1 MKTGQ
6 LSTEWGTEATR
17 VYIKQRRDDNG
28 TIIPSYHRMG
38 LQWGLYAAR
47 IPMAWEI
54 TMGSSDVR
62 VLVADDATAP
72 YNSNDEPVPSYGF
85 TSGVGLNMD
94 ATHEV
99 NTMGNLDGREDLV
112 MNIHRLQT
120 DGSYVTIEDEAQN
133 SSQNGNIHVFEKFEN
148 ERWVPD
154 VGQNLNNQPNL
165 SGNYIV
171 RMSATDNHAVQCL
184 SIMACASNGKGM
196 VGIAPNCKY
205 FISSLSKNPLSLDL
219 DPSSPGLQ
227 LPHIYSASSEYA
239 PFSMSQNAFPVVTP
253 THRGAFQFRKTVTS
267 YDPLC
272 LYKPSINFDKRMN
285 VSAWQDTRTVVAS
298 TWNDGVVVNTTAV
311 DGVDPDCASFD
322 REINLFKSYF
332 DNSPSTPK
340 YSFWHQKPELQ
351 GTTATPSNVLYE
363 ASSSCGIAQDESEG
377 CYRLKLLG
385 NLNTPQAWAQ
395 HPDIVV
401 PSSILCEGTGE
412 TYKQHLADQSYVLPF
427 VNGVFALM
435 RSVDVTGGVNLSTE
449 TLLAT
454 DIQISG
460 CYNDYYSANP
470 VLVNTR
476 LQTEN
481 KIVWK
486 NELHRRMRDVMTFT
500 ARKVPNPTY
509 TYTTQIGDPMKR
521 SWSYNYGYG
530 LVDAYRCVAQSIP
543 AKGQNIYGNND
554 QINFTN
560 GTTINGKKYVLFG
573 AWGRSAGSFENN
585 KLLFDSPAFGFT
597 PTGEDSH
604 LSFGKTILG
613 SNTYTVGID
622 NVLCI
627 DGIVQFDYNGTI
639 TTTSNTNGRIMFS
652 GFLQGSGS
660 IVGNLTLGD
669 VVFKSGTIQFS
680 PTSNEECKVFGKVEF
695 QNNAEPVFATTGVT
709 RVYPAASIL
718 LQGSKDLV
726 ITNGAVLDLDYG
738 CDIVAVAQGRKVIV
752 GNGGKIRVKNNSRSV
767 NIDAD
772 VLVQSGGEIEFISSA
787 PFSSGIHV
795 RSLKVEGTGKISVIG
810 RASIDPVIGTTELPV
825 VEIPAATAPATSVF
839 MFPNVGNNHVD
850 LSHAKLKLLENAA
863 INLTQQ
869 DTLSLGG
876 LEGSRNSTIRVDN
889 QSILQLAAQPNAK
902 FETEGRILVEGLNPQ
917 SKSEVNAIIF
927 DGQCYEQPA
936 VPRLVIKTV
945 QNPFTGLTGNDPLAK
960 VFTGFRAHNAKFS
973 NVYVDLVNAPIINGF
988 SNQTNDGFGEIAH
1001 SDFLMNRN
1009 QVKGLSGFVRDG
1021 AMLSVYYN
1029 LDLQA
1034 HPEIN
1039 AQDVESR
1046 IRTVKISSCL
1056 FKDPDGK
1063 WNTFYYYRKPLENSS
1078 GEYLENFPEVS
1089 GIATTKLSHVKVQAS
1104 KFAYLASGVSCIS
1117 SGFNE
1122 FSSNT
1127 VVYSLTGF
1135 SDQLST
1141 NQICLNRFGETRL
1154 GVNLK
1159 NSLFSRVYDND
1170 FGKPLIASTEAFF
1183 EENAEFMGNAI
1194 SHENSG
1200 NLLMRGNDI
1209 VNAKSG
1215 LRATNGTQILV
1226 DSKTRFFPTEN
1237 YWIVRHE
1244 HEGRN
1249 DLDMDGTRVN
1259 DNPFL
1264 FKSFSSAVPR
1274 VNFSYD
1280 FDVTLYANLLV
1291 ECGYNRIDKG
1301 SQYHL
1306 HRQLDESPDTRNVVK
1321 TVRVNNNEWI
1331 STSASNPAVEI
1342 NAVRYEPGLF
1352 DIVGDILNVHD
1363 VTEPACSAL
1372 VGGWEVH
1379 CPSYLYRDSDVD
1391 IRYYDGYRP
1400 NEFRIADLDTAIVWM
1415 NNINLGAEQR
1425 FDAVVAAL
1433 EIVTILQDITYNI
1446 LFEAACDSVIA
1457 DTLLP
1462 CYVRMKAL
1470 TAGIYSL
1477 DVSNRHQE
1485 AMARIDSLDVNGWPC
1500 SEIDTFSVTSLL
1512 DIVRSNVMHSYD
1524 SATSANIATMVTNAT
1539 EVSRLQ
1545 YFEEEEFGKRAG
1557 RQPQQTATVGSLR
1570 VSYSQVNALLVEN
1583 IGKHNRTVQ
1592 VQVVSVIG
1600 QLLSQ
1605 QTFELLSNTS
1615 AFVNIEEYR
1624 GAVLLRV
1631 MSGYEQHTLPL
1642 LLP

>member
-28 TIIPSYHRMG
+28 SIIPSYHRAG

-47 IPMAWEI
+47 IPMAWEV
-54 TMGSSDVR
+54 TMGNSEVR
-62 VLVADDATAP
+62 VLIADAATEP
-72 YNSNDEPVPSYGF
+72 SYTNDELDPSYGF

-94 ATHEV
+94 ASQEV
-99 NTMGNLDGREDLV
+99 NTMGNLGGREDLV

-133 SSQNGNIHVFEKFEN
+133 SSQDGNIHVFEKMEN
-148 ERWVPD
+148 GRWVPD
-154 VGQNLNNQPNL
+154 VGQDIHNQSNQ
-165 SGNYIV
+165 SENFTV
-171 RMSATDNHAVQCL
+171 RMSATNNHAVQCL
-184 SIMACASNGKGM
+184 SIMACQSNGKGM

-205 FISSLSKNPLSLDL
+205 FISSYSKNPLTLDL

-227 LPHIYSASSEYA
+227 LAHIYSASSE
-239 PFSMSQNAFPVVTP
+239 FSTFPMSQNSFPVVTP
-253 THRGAFQFRKTVTS
+253 THVGALQVKKILTEK
-267 YDPLC
+267 DPYC
-272 LYKPSINFDKRMN
+272 LYKPSINFDKRMD
-285 VSAWQDTRTVVAS
+285 VSAWQDTRSVVGS

-332 DNSPSTPK
+332 DNNPNTPK

-363 ASSSCGIAQDESEG
+363 ASSSCGVTQEESEG
-377 CYRLKLLG
+377 CYRLKLLE
-385 NLNTPQAWAQ
+385 NLNSAQAWAQ

-435 RSVDVTGGVNLSTE
+435 RSVDLTGGVNLSTE

-470 VLVNTR
+470 VLVNTA

-481 KIVWK
+481 TIVWK

-509 TYTTQIGDPMKR
+509 TYSVQTGDPMKR

-530 LVDAYRCVAQSIP
+530 LIDAYRCIAQSIP
-543 AKGQNIYGNND
+543 AKGLNSYGNND

-560 GTTINGKKYVLFG
+560 GTIINGKKYVHFG
-573 AWGRSAGSFENN
+573 AWGRYPDSFENN
-585 KLLFDSPAFGFT
+585 KVLFDSPAFGFT
-597 PTGEDSH
+597 PTGEGSH

-613 SNTYTVGID
+613 SNTYTVGTD

-627 DGIVQFDYNGTI
+627 DGIVEFTSNGTLS
-639 TTTSNTNGRIMFS
+639 TTINTNGRIMFS
-652 GFLQGSGS
+652 GYLQGSNGALN
-660 IVGNLTLGD
+660 GNLTLGD
-669 VVFKSGTIQFS
+669 VVFKGGVVNFS
-680 PTSNEECKVFGKVEF
+680 PQSGEECKVFGNVIF
-695 QNNAEPVFATTGVT
+695 QNDAEPIFSVTGVT
-709 RVYPAASIL
+709 KVYSGASIEL
-718 LQGSKDLV
+718 HGSKDLV

-738 CDIVAVAQGRKVIV
+738 CDIKAVALGRKVIV
-752 GNGGKIRVKNNSRSV
+752 GNGGKISVKNNSRSV

-772 VLVQSGGEIEFISSA
+772 VVVQSGGEIEFKSLA

-795 RSLKVEGTGKISVIG
+795 RSLKVEESGKITVVG
-810 RASIDPVIGTTELPV
+810 RASIDPLIGLTALPMVELP
-825 VEIPAATAPATSVF
+825 EATAPATSVVT
-839 MFPNVGNNHVD
+839 FPNGGNNHFD

-869 DTLSLGG
+869 DTLSLGA
-876 LEGSRNSTIRVDN
+876 LEGGRNSTIRVDN
-889 QSILQLAAQPNAK
+889 QSNLQLAAQPNTK
-902 FETEGRILVEGLNPQ
+902 FESEGRILVEGLNPQ

-927 DGQCYEQPA
+927 DGHCYEQPA
-936 VPRLVIKTV
+936 VPRLVIKTE
-945 QNPFTGLTGNDPLAK
+945 QNPFTGVTSSNPLDK

-988 SNQTNDGFGEIAH
+988 SNVDNDGFGGIAH
-1001 SDFLMNRN
+1001 SDFLMNRD
-1009 QVKGLSGFVRDG
+1009 QVKGLTGFVRDG

-1029 LDLQA
+1029 LDLRA
-1034 HPEIN
+1034 HAEIS
-1039 AQDVESR
+1039 APDVESR
-1046 IRTVKISSCL
+1046 IRTVKITSCL
-1056 FKDPDGK
+1056 FKDPGGK
-1063 WNTFYYYRKPLENSS
+1063 WNTFYYYRAPQQNDPLSEK
-1078 GEYLENFPEVS
+1078 NFPEVS
-1089 GIATTKLSHVKVQAS
+1089 GIATTKLSHVKVQTS

-1127 VVYSLTGF
+1127 VVHSLTGF

-1141 NQICLNRFGETRL
+1141 NQFCTNHFSETRL
-1154 GVNLK
+1154 GINFK
-1159 NSLFSRVYDND
+1159 NSLFSRVYDNE
-1170 FGKPLIASTEAFF
+1170 FGKSITASTEGFF
-1183 EENAEFMGNAI
+1183 EENAEFMGNAV

-1200 NLLMRGNDI
+1200 NLLMRGNEI

-1226 DSKTRFFPTEN
+1226 DSKTRFFPTETN
-1237 YWIVRHE
+1237 WVVRHE

-1249 DLDMDGTRVN
+1249 DIDMDVARVN

-1264 FKSFSSAVPR
+1264 FKSYTTAVSR
-1274 VNFSYD
+1274 ENKSYD

-1306 HRQLDESPDTRNVVK
+1306 HRQLDESPDTRNIVK

-1331 STSASNPAVEI
+1331 STSASNPALEV

-1352 DIVGDILNVHD
+1352 DIVGNVLNEHD
-1363 VTEPACSAL
+1363 VTEPVCAAL
-1372 VGGWEVH
+1372 VGNWEVH

-1415 NNINLGAEQR
+1415 SNNNLIAEQR

-1433 EIVTILQDITYNI
+1433 EIVTILQDTTYNR
-1446 LFEAACDSVIA
+1446 LFEEACDSVVS
-1457 DTLLP
+1457 DTVLP

-1485 AMARIDSLDVNGWPC
+1485 ALDRIDSLDTYGWPC
-1500 SEIDTFSVTSLL
+1500 TEIDTFSVTSLL
-1512 DIVRSNVMHSYD
+1512 EIVRNKVLHSYD
-1524 SATSANIATMVTNAT
+1524 STTSANVAAMITNAT

-1545 YFEEEEFGKRAG
+1545 YFEEEQFEKRVG
-1557 RQPQQTATVGSLR
+1557 RHPQPMETVESLR
-1570 VSYSQVNALLVEN
+1570 IAYSHANTLLIEN
-1583 IGKHNRTVQ
+1583 IGKQNRTVQ
-1592 VQVVSVIG
+1592 VQVVSLIG

-1605 QTFELLSNTS
+1605 QTFELLHSTS
-1615 AFVNIEEYR
+1615 ASVNLGEHR
-1624 GAVLLRV
+1624 GAILLRV
-1631 MSGYEQHTLPL
+1631 ISGYEQHTLPL